1 MATPMSLIRKL
12 RSPNNRQVLE
22 AIEELRARGWLEEG
36 VLMGIPL
43 LHVHF
48 EGADLFNAN
57 LRGVDFHQAHLQG
70 CNLARADLTGA
81 KLTRADLRG
90 ADFSKAVLKEA
101 DLYKADLREAR
112 NLTDEQLAETKRLW
126 GATMPDGSVYD
137 GRYNLNGDLQ
147 FARWARVDVN
157 DPEAMAYYLG
167 VSLDAYLR
175 GQEAAKRLKAQEMQG
190 HEAP

>member
-90 ADFSKAVLKEA
+90 ADF
-101 DLYKADLREAR
+101 
-112 NLTDEQLAETKRLW
+112 TDEQLAETKRLW